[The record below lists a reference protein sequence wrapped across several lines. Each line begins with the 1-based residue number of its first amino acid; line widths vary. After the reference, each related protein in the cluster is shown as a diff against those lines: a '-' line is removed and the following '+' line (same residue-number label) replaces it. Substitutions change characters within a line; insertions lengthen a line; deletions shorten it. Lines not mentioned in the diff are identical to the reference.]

1 MGGFILHGGVALG
14 QRDGVGGARLNFLL
28 SLLMEKTFH
37 PAYRHTKLWG
47 YGFFFIL
54 TIFLAIFFLLSLFI
68 N

>member
-14 QRDGVGGARLNFLL
+14 QRDRVGGARLNFLL

-54 TIFLAIFFLLSLFI
+54 TIFFLLSLFI